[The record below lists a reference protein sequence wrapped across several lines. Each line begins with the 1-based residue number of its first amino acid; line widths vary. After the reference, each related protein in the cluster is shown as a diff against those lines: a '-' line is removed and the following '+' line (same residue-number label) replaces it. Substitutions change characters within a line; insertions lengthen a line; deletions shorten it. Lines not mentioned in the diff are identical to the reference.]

1 MTSYYLAVDS
11 SFRIKL
17 NSCLVN
23 LGVSVSILGIYGSL
37 QFFLRELF
45 VGISLGAA
53 PSCLF
58 QSKANAI
65 RIIRRRVG
73 LLRARGVPLGPSD

>member
-23 LGVSVSILGIYGSL
+23 LGVPVSILGIYGSL

-45 VGISLGAA
+45 VGISLGGGRT
-53 PSCLF
+53 LLLI
-58 QSKANAI
+58 SK
-65 RIIRRRVG
+65 
-73 LLRARGVPLGPSD
+73 